1 MKLCRFQPLEFDLDA
16 VGRPA
21 HPEPLSGVI
30 EGATVREIIG
40 ELFSAWRPGERS
52 WPLERVRL
60 LPPVSPSKIVCVG
73 KNYKEHAAEFDGE
86 VPKEPVI
93 FLKPPS
99 AIIGP
104 GEPIVLTPLSK
115 RVDYEGEL
123 ALVVGRLCRH
133 LGERDDPRPF
143 LLGYMCLNDVTARDL
158 QRADGQWTR
167 GKSFDTFCPMG
178 PLVETQLDL
187 GRTTVETFVNGER
200 KQFARATDMAYSPDF
215 IVRWLS
221 RVMTLL
227 PGDVI
232 ATGTP
237 AGVGPLKAGDVVEVA
252 VNGVGTLRN
261 PVVAD
266 SA

>member
-40 ELFSAWRPGERS
+40 ELFSASPPTERS
-52 WPLERVRL
+52 WPLDRVRL
-60 LPPVSPSKIVCVG
+60 LPPVTPGKIVCVG

-104 GEPIVLTPLSK
+104 EEPIVLTSLSK

-123 ALVVGRLCRH
+123 ALAIGRTCRR
-133 LGERDDPRPF
+133 LSDADDVRPYI
-143 LLGYMCLNDVTARDL
+143 LGY
-158 QRADGQWTR
+158 
-167 GKSFDTFCPMG
+167 FC
-178 PLVETQLDL
+178 
-187 GRTTVETFVNGER
+187 
-200 KQFARATDMAYSPDF
+200 
-215 IVRWLS
+215 
-221 RVMTLL
+221 
-227 PGDVI
+227 
-232 ATGTP
+232 
-237 AGVGPLKAGDVVEVA
+237 
-252 VNGVGTLRN
+252 
-261 PVVAD
+261 
-266 SA
+266 